1 MSRYE
6 FELRFDD
13 SYWPSL
19 CTMCSFT
26 WWLFVQPRLSYMPLQ
41 SFASLLCLFSL
52 LLIFFFFFAFIDPES
67 WGIFSVCRPHST
79 TSSFLCSLT
88 QTLLSS
94 WLQSHAVVLTSLQ
107 SLWSRVICMAA
118 CQTMLILT
126 KICSHFNHAP

>member
-52 LLIFFFFFAFIDPES
+52 LLIIFFLHLLTPNPGES
-67 WGIFSVCRPHST
+67 SLSVGLIPPPRV
-79 TSSFLCSLT
+79 SS
-88 QTLLSS
+88 
-94 WLQSHAVVLTSLQ
+94 AV
-107 SLWSRVICMAA
+107 
-118 CQTMLILT
+118 
-126 KICSHFNHAP
+126 